1 MKIILSLLL
10 LTFSLGAAAQQYKIV
25 VSYDPNGNRTKRERI
40 CFANC
45 PPPPGAMPDGNAHTA
60 GNNDVMPGTD
70 GNPYANKAGFHLFP
84 NPANGILNLQLD
96 NRNMLDQ
103 QCEFIVLDV
112 MGRELLHKP
121 IGNVTSQYDISGLAD
136 GMYMC
141 IVVTG
146 DQRAMVRISK
156 KTQ

>member
-1 MKIILSLLL
+1 MKTILSLLL

-25 VSYDPNGNRTKRERI
+25 ISYDQNGNRTKREKI

-45 PPPPGAMPDGNAHTA
+45 PPPPGAMPGDAPPIA
-60 GNNDVMPGTD
+60 GNSDELPVNDGS
-70 GNPYANKAGFHLFP
+70 PYRAKGGFRLFP
-84 NPANGILNLQLD
+84 NPANAILNLRLD
-96 NRNMLDQ
+96 NSKMLDQ
-103 QCEFIVLDV
+103 KCEFILLDV

-121 IGNVTSQYDISGLAD
+121 VSNVATQYDISGLAD

-146 DQRAMVRISK
+146 DKRDLVRVSK